1 MSARRTRASN
11 RDQHPGE
18 IQILADLEAAEEDSE
33 ARPTPKRRTAG
44 EVAAAKKAQQEAKDV
59 TETAKQ
65 VALEKVARVQL
76 NMKHADITAMTAP
89 ASLPPKFRTK
99 GLAASATVPKLGG
112 ALFPPAPIMY
122 VY

>member
-11 RDQHPGE
+11 RDRHPGE
-18 IQILADLEAAEEDSE
+18 IQIIADLEAAEED

-44 EVAAAKKAQQEAKDV
+44 EVAAAKKAQQEAKDA
-59 TETAKQ
+59 TEAAKQ
-65 VALEKVARVQL
+65 VALEKVAWVQL

-89 ASLPPKFRTK
+89 ASLPPKFRMK

-112 ALFPPAPIMY
+112 ALLTPAPIIY